1 MKLFLGCCI
10 AAIISFSSFT
20 ILPTNTSSPDIACSE
35 MGYLDIYLENE
46 CSSSVKVRIRGGG
59 STSEFSLS
67 GGEKVRRPVKDGYE
81 IYADGDKVH
90 TVSSSDGG
98 DTIVVCD

>member
-1 MKLFLGCCI
+1 MKLFLSCCI
-10 AAIISFSSFT
+10 AATIGLCAFKIAPSSTT
-20 ILPTNTSSPDIACSE
+20 IDIECSE
-35 MGYLDIYLENE
+35 MGYMDIYLENE
-46 CSSSVKVRIRGGG
+46 CSSDVKVRIRGGG
-59 STSEFSLS
+59 STSEFTLD

-81 IYADGDKVH
+81 IYADGDKIH